1 MNINKNIKLILRDVY
16 LYDIEACHYTIMTK
30 LGMDLSGVDRDNKI
44 ERNIHIGKMMRKNP
58 KLTSI
63 LRSTTKSI
71 IDEYILRNNITEDD
85 IILRQ
90 YDGIIISKTL
100 AETNIQHV
108 PLNIRKH
115 FQIFIS
121 SIDRKKYIAFDSELT
136 TTIKGV
142 SFRYSAI
149 DKIYNQICRIN
160 YANKDSIFRNLQKI
174 KDTFMNSNNSK
185 LFGIPLKNGKVNVFL
200 KGYGE
205 MEISPQTLKIMD
217 TDDIDKQRYF
227 TFYIEPFTKSIV
239 TEFVRS

>member
-1 MNINKNIKLILRDVY
+1 MNINKNVKLILRDVY

-30 LGMDLSGVDRDNKI
+30 LGMDLSGVDRDNKL

-63 LRSTTKSI
+63 LRTTTRSI
-71 IDEYILRNNITEDD
+71 IDEYILRNNITDDD

-90 YDGIIISKTL
+90 YDGIIITKTL
-100 AETNIQHV
+100 AETDIHHV

-121 SIDRKKYIAFDSELT
+121 SIDRQKYIAFDSEFKT
-136 TTIKGV
+136 SIKGV
-142 SFRYSAI
+142 PFRYNAI
-149 DKIYNQICRIN
+149 DKIYDQICRIN
-160 YANKDSIFRNLQKI
+160 YANKDSIFRNLQRI
-174 KDTFMNSNNSK
+174 KDKFINSNNPK
-185 LFGIPLKNGKVNVFL
+185 LFGVPLKNGKVNVFL

-217 TDDIDKQRYF
+217 TDDIDKDRYF
-227 TFYIEPFTKSIV
+227 KFYIQPFTKSIV
-239 TEFVRS
+239 VEFVRR